1 MTDGITVATGGVMVA
16 SCNAGVVTL
25 FVDRPLPSSDLA
37 LTVLFGMVCLFVSI
51 QYLRLNLEFK
61 KARVLYCYALGL
73 LLLVIAFLTLAKY

>member
-51 QYLRLNLEFK
+51 QY
-61 KARVLYCYALGL
+61 AL
-73 LLLVIAFLTLAKY
+73 T